1 MLDLSKV
8 TFPLSLVIGDVK
20 LILIG
25 ARPTIEYVNG
35 KRSAHIEKVMK
46 ILPLFHQ
53 IHGKKLEKSLIK
65 I

>member
-25 ARPTIEYVNG
+25 ARPTIEYVMV
-35 KRSAHIEKVMK
+35 REPIPLSAQRT
-46 ILPLFHQ
+46 L
-53 IHGKKLEKSLIK
+53 
-65 I
+65 